1 MEALFYPPR
10 HIFNNDRSFDNNL
23 DLQHEA
29 LKRTVNNYENLSNHY
44 KDGEGEEP
52 IIEKMP
58 APTKIKRRTKKD
70 IKDLMA

>member
-1 MEALFYPPR
+1 MDASFYPPR
-10 HIFNNDRSFDNNL
+10 DHFNNNSYDDNL
-23 DLQHEA
+23 KLQHEA
-29 LKRTVNNYENLSNHY
+29 LKRMMNCYENSSNHHTS
-44 KDGEGEEP
+44 EAEEKT

>member
-1 MEALFYPPR
+1 MEASFYPPR
-10 HIFNNDRSFDNNL
+10 HQFNYNTYDDNLN
-23 DLQHEA
+23 LQHEA
-29 LKRTVNNYENLSNHY
+29 LKRMMNCYENSSNHHTS
-44 KDGEGEEP
+44 EAEEKT